1 MYFEEKNSAIVPSY
15 FTRIF
20 DIRQWSRKSFTE
32 PFKPVYTDEKNFL
45 ANLFQ
50 SNIYGVFA
58 NIFETHCQN
67 NPIIVGVFY
76 NSVLTRLLTH
86 GHWSVG
92 EGGDFEQSL
101 SGKD

>member
-1 MYFEEKNSAIVPSY
+1 M
-15 FTRIF
+15 
-20 DIRQWSRKSFTE
+20 
-32 PFKPVYTDEKNFL
+32 YTDEKNCL

-76 NSVLTRLLTH
+76 NIVLTRLLTH
-86 GHWSVG
+86 CHWSVG

-101 SGKD
+101 SGKEPD